1 MKCTIHTYLLND
13 LYSQEL
19 ADSQNNGEQTPDNK
33 KYDWEDEMNVSS
45 TVNDVEELKDSS
57 YFLAG
62 SLGDGSN
69 FSIEVPKMRLLKITS
84 SDVQDLF
91 VGASES
97 IISEVRIIR
106 NENHWKI
113 EIFIKDLEPMANPIP
128 GIYIASKEFPK
139 ELVF

>member
-1 MKCTIHTYLLND
+1 MICTIHTYLLND

-33 KYDWEDEMNVSS
+33 KYDWEDEMSISS
-45 TVNDVEELKDSS
+45 RVKEVEELIDSS

-84 SDVQDLF
+84 SDAPDLY

-97 IISEVRIIR
+97 IISEVRINR
-106 NENHWKI
+106 NEIHWKI

>member
-1 MKCTIHTYLLND
+1 MICTIHTYLLND
-13 LYSQEL
+13 LYSQDL
-19 ADSQNNGEQTPDNK
+19 ADSQNNGKQSPDNK
-33 KYDWEDEMNVSS
+33 KFDWEDEMSVSS
-45 TVNDVEELKDSS
+45 SVKDVEELLYSS
-57 YFLAG
+57 YFLVG
-62 SLGDGSN
+62 SLGDGSD

-84 SDVQDLF
+84 TYSPDLY

-97 IISEVRIIR
+97 IISEVRINR

-113 EIFIKDLEPMANPIP
+113 EIYIKDLEPLANPIP

>member
-19 ADSQNNGEQTPDNK
+19 ADSQNNGEQSPDNK

-45 TVNDVEELKDSS
+45 RVNDVEELKDSS

-62 SLGDGSN
+62 SLGNGSD

-84 SDVQDLF
+84 SDAQDLY

-97 IISEVRIIR
+97 IISEVRIAKTVSQW
-106 NENHWKI
+106 NI
-113 EIFIKDLEPMANPIP
+113 EIYIKDLEPLANPIP

>member
-1 MKCTIHTYLLND
+1 MTCTIHTYLLND

-19 ADSQNNGEQTPDNK
+19 ANSQHNGEQTPDNK
-33 KYDWEDEMNVSS
+33 KYGWEDEMSISS
-45 TVNDVEELKDSS
+45 RVKEVEELIDSS

-84 SDVQDLF
+84 SDAPDLY

-97 IISEVRIIR
+97 ILSEVRIIR
-106 NENHWKI
+106 NEIQWTI
-113 EIFIKDLEPMANPIP
+113 EIYIKDFEPMANPIP

-139 ELVF
+139 ELLF

>member
-1 MKCTIHTYLLND
+1 MKCTIHSYLLND

-19 ADSQNNGEQTPDNK
+19 ADSQNNGEQSPDNK
-33 KYDWEDEMNVSS
+33 KYDWEDEMSVSS
-45 TVNDVEELKDSS
+45 KVNDVEELKDSS

-62 SLGDGSN
+62 SLSDGSD

-84 SDVQDLF
+84 TDAPDLY

-97 IISEVRIIR
+97 IISEVRITKTVSQ
-106 NENHWKI
+106 WSI
-113 EIFIKDLEPMANPIP
+113 EIYIKDLEPMANPIT

>member
-1 MKCTIHTYLLND
+1 MICTIHTYLLND
-13 LYSQEL
+13 LYSQDL
-19 ADSQNNGEQTPDNK
+19 ADSQNNGKQSPDNK
-33 KYDWEDEMNVSS
+33 KFDWEDEMSVSS
-45 TVNDVEELKDSS
+45 SVKDVEELLYSS
-57 YFLAG
+57 YFLVG
-62 SLGDGSN
+62 SLGDGSD

-84 SDVQDLF
+84 TDSPDLY

-97 IISEVRIIR
+97 IISEVRINR

-113 EIFIKDLEPMANPIP
+113 EIYIKDLEPLANPIP

>member
-84 SDVQDLF
+84 SDVQDLY

-97 IISEVRIIR
+97 IISEVRINR
-106 NENHWKI
+106 NENHLKI

>member
-1 MKCTIHTYLLND
+1 MICTIHTYLLND

-19 ADSQNNGEQTPDNK
+19 ADSQNNGEQSPDNK
-33 KYDWEDEMNVSS
+33 KFDWEDEMSVSS
-45 TVNDVEELKDSS
+45 SVKDVEELLDSS

-84 SDVQDLF
+84 IDSPDLY

-97 IISEVRIIR
+97 IISEVRINR

-113 EIFIKDLEPMANPIP
+113 EIYIKDLEPLANPIP

>member
-19 ADSQNNGEQTPDNK
+19 ADSQNNGEQSPDNK
-33 KYDWEDEMNVSS
+33 KFDWEDEMNVSS
-45 TVNDVEELKDSS
+45 RVQDVEELLDSS

-84 SDVQDLF
+84 TDSPDLY

-97 IISEVRIIR
+97 IISEVRINR
-106 NENHWKI
+106 NKNHWKI
-113 EIFIKDLEPMANPIP
+113 EIYIKDFEPMANPVP

>member
-1 MKCTIHTYLLND
+1 MICTIHTYLLND

-19 ADSQNNGEQTPDNK
+19 ADSLNNGEQSPDNK
-33 KYDWEDEMNVSS
+33 KFDWEDEMNVSS
-45 TVNDVEELKDSS
+45 SVKDVEELLDSS

-84 SDVQDLF
+84 SDAQDLY

-97 IISEVRIIR
+97 IISEVRINR

-113 EIFIKDLEPMANPIP
+113 EIYIKDLERLANPIP

>member
-1 MKCTIHTYLLND
+1 MKYTIHTYLLND

-33 KYDWEDEMNVSS
+33 KYDWEDEMSISS
-45 TVNDVEELKDSS
+45 RVKEVEELIDCS

-84 SDVQDLF
+84 SDAPDLY

>member
-1 MKCTIHTYLLND
+1 MKFTIHTYLLND
-13 LYSQEL
+13 LYSQEF
-19 ADSQNNGEQTPDNK
+19 ADSQNNGEQSPDNK
-33 KYDWEDEMNVSS
+33 MFDWEDEMSVSS
-45 TVNDVEELKDSS
+45 KVNNIEELKDSS

-62 SLGDGSN
+62 SLGDGSD

-84 SDVQDLF
+84 TDSPDLY

-97 IISEVRIIR
+97 IISEVRINR

>member
-1 MKCTIHTYLLND
+1 MKYTIHTYLLND

-45 TVNDVEELKDSS
+45 RVNDVEELKDSS

-84 SDVQDLF
+84 SDVQDLY

-97 IISEVRIIR
+97 IISEVRINR

>member
-1 MKCTIHTYLLND
+1 MICTIHTYLLND

-45 TVNDVEELKDSS
+45 RVNDVEELKDSS

-84 SDVQDLF
+84 SDAQDLY

-97 IISEVRIIR
+97 IISEVRNNR

>member
-97 IISEVRIIR
+97 IISEVRINR

>member
-1 MKCTIHTYLLND
+1 MICTIHTYLLND

-19 ADSQNNGEQTPDNK
+19 ADSQHNGEQTPDNK

-45 TVNDVEELKDSS
+45 RVNDVEELKDSS

-84 SDVQDLF
+84 SDAQDLY

-97 IISEVRIIR
+97 IISEVRINR

>member
-1 MKCTIHTYLLND
+1 MICTIHTYLLND

-19 ADSQNNGEQTPDNK
+19 ADSLNNGEQSPDNK
-33 KYDWEDEMNVSS
+33 KFDWEDEMNVSS
-45 TVNDVEELKDSS
+45 SVKDVEELLDSS

-84 SDVQDLF
+84 TDSPDLY

-97 IISEVRIIR
+97 IISEVRINR

-113 EIFIKDLEPMANPIP
+113 EIYIKDLEPLANPIP

>member
-1 MKCTIHTYLLND
+1 MICTIHTYLLND

>member
-1 MKCTIHTYLLND
+1 MICTIHTYLLND
-13 LYSQEL
+13 LYSQDL
-19 ADSQNNGEQTPDNK
+19 ADSQNNGKQSPDNK
-33 KYDWEDEMNVSS
+33 KFDWEDEMSVSS
-45 TVNDVEELKDSS
+45 SVKDVEELLYSS
-57 YFLAG
+57 YFLVG
-62 SLGDGSN
+62 SLGDGSD

-84 SDVQDLF
+84 SDAQDLY

-97 IISEVRIIR
+97 IISEVRINR

-113 EIFIKDLEPMANPIP
+113 EIYIKDLEPLANPIP

>member
-1 MKCTIHTYLLND
+1 MICTIHTYLLND
-13 LYSQEL
+13 LYSQDL
-19 ADSQNNGEQTPDNK
+19 ADSQNNGKQSPDNK
-33 KYDWEDEMNVSS
+33 KFDWEDEMSVSS
-45 TVNDVEELKDSS
+45 SVKDVEELLDSS

-84 SDVQDLF
+84 TDSPDLY

-97 IISEVRIIR
+97 IISEVRINR

-113 EIFIKDLEPMANPIP
+113 EIYIKDLEPLANPIP

>member
-45 TVNDVEELKDSS
+45 RVNDVEELKDSS

-84 SDVQDLF
+84 SDAQDLY

-97 IISEVRIIR
+97 IISEVRIAKTVSQW
-106 NENHWKI
+106 NI
-113 EIFIKDLEPMANPIP
+113 EIYIKDLEPLANPIP

-139 ELVF
+139 ELLF

>member
-1 MKCTIHTYLLND
+1 MICTIHTYLLND

-33 KYDWEDEMNVSS
+33 KYDWEDEMSISS
-45 TVNDVEELKDSS
+45 RVKEVEELIDSS

-84 SDVQDLF
+84 SDAPDLY

-97 IISEVRIIR
+97 IISEVRINR
-106 NENHWKI
+106 NENHLKM

>member
-1 MKCTIHTYLLND
+1 MICTIHTYLLND

-19 ADSQNNGEQTPDNK
+19 ADSLNNGEQSPDNK
-33 KYDWEDEMNVSS
+33 KFDWEDEINVSS
-45 TVNDVEELKDSS
+45 SVKDVEELLDSS

-84 SDVQDLF
+84 SDAQDLY

-97 IISEVRIIR
+97 IISEVRINR

-113 EIFIKDLEPMANPIP
+113 EIYIKDLEPLANPIP

>member
-139 ELVF
+139 ELLF

>member
-45 TVNDVEELKDSS
+45 RVNDVEELKDSS

-84 SDVQDLF
+84 SDAQDLY

-97 IISEVRIIR
+97 IISEVRIAKTVSQW
-106 NENHWKI
+106 NI
-113 EIFIKDLEPMANPIP
+113 EIYIKDLEPLANPIP

>member
-45 TVNDVEELKDSS
+45 RVNDVEELKDSS

-84 SDVQDLF
+84 SDVQDLY

-97 IISEVRIIR
+97 IISEVRINR
-106 NENHWKI
+106 NENHLKI

>member
-1 MKCTIHTYLLND
+1 MKCTIHSYLLND

-19 ADSQNNGEQTPDNK
+19 ADSQNNGEQSPDNK
-33 KYDWEDEMNVSS
+33 KYDWEDEINVSS
-45 TVNDVEELKDSS
+45 KVNDVEELKDSS

-62 SLGDGSN
+62 SLSDGSD

-84 SDVQDLF
+84 TDAPDLY

-97 IISEVRIIR
+97 IISEVRITKTVSQ
-106 NENHWKI
+106 WSI
-113 EIFIKDLEPMANPIP
+113 EIYIKDLEPMANPIP

>member
-33 KYDWEDEMNVSS
+33 KYDWEDEMSISS
-45 TVNDVEELKDSS
+45 RVKEVEELKDSS

-84 SDVQDLF
+84 SDAPDLY

-97 IISEVRIIR
+97 IISEVRINR
-106 NENHWKI
+106 NENHLKM

>member
-19 ADSQNNGEQTPDNK
+19 ADSQNKGEQTPDNK
-33 KYDWEDEMNVSS
+33 KYGWEDELRVSS
-45 TVNDVEELKDSS
+45 SVLEAIPLKDSI
-57 YFLAG
+57 YLLAG
-62 SLGDGSN
+62 TSADGN
-69 FSIEVPKMRLLKITS
+69 DFSIEVPNMRLIKIIS
-84 SDVQDLF
+84 SDAPDLY

-97 IISEVRIIR
+97 ILSEARVDK

-139 ELVF
+139 ELLF

>member
-19 ADSQNNGEQTPDNK
+19 ADSQYNGEQSPDNK
-33 KYDWEDEMNVSS
+33 KFDWEDEMSVSS
-45 TVNDVEELKDSS
+45 KINNIEELKDSS

-62 SLGDGSN
+62 FLGDGTN

-84 SDVQDLF
+84 TDSPDLY

-97 IISEVRIIR
+97 IISEVRINR

-113 EIFIKDLEPMANPIP
+113 EIYIKDLEPMANPIP

>member
-1 MKCTIHTYLLND
+1 MKYTIHTYLLND

-19 ADSQNNGEQTPDNK
+19 ADSQNNGEQTPDNM
-33 KYDWEDEMNVSS
+33 KYDWEDEMSISS
-45 TVNDVEELKDSS
+45 RVKEVEELIESS

-69 FSIEVPKMRLLKITS
+69 FSIEVPKMRLIKITS
-84 SDVQDLF
+84 SDAPDLY

-97 IISEVRIIR
+97 IISEVRINR

>member
-45 TVNDVEELKDSS
+45 RVNDVEELKDSS

-84 SDVQDLF
+84 SDAQDLY

-97 IISEVRIIR
+97 IISEVRINR

-113 EIFIKDLEPMANPIP
+113 KIYIKDFEPLANPIP

-139 ELVF
+139 ELLF

>member
-1 MKCTIHTYLLND
+1 MKYTIHTYLLND

-33 KYDWEDEMNVSS
+33 KYDWEDEMSISS
-45 TVNDVEELKDSS
+45 RVKEVEELIESS

-84 SDVQDLF
+84 SDVQDLY

-97 IISEVRIIR
+97 IISEVRINR

>member
-33 KYDWEDEMNVSS
+33 KYDWEDEMSISS
-45 TVNDVEELKDSS
+45 RVKEVEELIDSS

-84 SDVQDLF
+84 SDVQDLY

-97 IISEVRIIR
+97 IISEVRINR
-106 NENHWKI
+106 NENHLKI

>member
-45 TVNDVEELKDSS
+45 RVNDVEELKDSS

-69 FSIEVPKMRLLKITS
+69 FSIEVPKCVCLKLPPVMLKIYTL
-84 SDVQDLF
+84 VHQKVLF
-91 VGASES
+91 QKCELIEMK
-97 IISEVRIIR
+97 IIGKS
-106 NENHWKI
+106 K
-113 EIFIKDLEPMANPIP
+113 FI
-128 GIYIASKEFPK
+128 
-139 ELVF
+139 

>member
-1 MKCTIHTYLLND
+1 MKYTIHTYLLND

-33 KYDWEDEMNVSS
+33 KYDWEDEINISS
-45 TVNDVEELKDSS
+45 RVNDLEELKDSS

-62 SLGDGSN
+62 SLSDGSN

-84 SDVQDLF
+84 SDAPDLY

-97 IISEVRIIR
+97 IISEVFYKTS
-106 NENHWKI
+106 HY
-113 EIFIKDLEPMANPIP
+113 LL
-128 GIYIASKEFPK
+128 G
-139 ELVF
+139 

>member
-1 MKCTIHTYLLND
+1 MKYTIHTYLLND

-33 KYDWEDEMNVSS
+33 KYDWEDEINISS
-45 TVNDVEELKDSS
+45 RVNDLEELKDSS

-62 SLGDGSN
+62 SLSDGSN

-84 SDVQDLF
+84 SDAPDLY

-97 IISEVRIIR
+97 IISEVRINR
-106 NENHWKI
+106 NEIHWKI

-128 GIYIASKEFPK
+128 EIYIASKEFPK